1 MARPRRSIFVL
12 QPFTPG
18 SETVFKLIAE
28 AAAPSKATITRADT
42 ILTPEITITE
52 SIEKAISEATLVIA
66 DVTDSNPNV
75 MYEVGIARAK
85 NRPLIMIATSSRSI
99 PFDIANVRVIIFDL
113 ANPDEFVSRLSSGI
127 EEAFRSPNLF
137 KAQSRERERKTTVFI
152 SYSHIDVEYL
162 DRLLVHLKPLEK
174 SGVLDLWVDTRLRAG
189 DKWKVQIERALEKA
203 NVAILLVSADFLASD
218 FITDNELPP
227 LLKNAEER
235 GTVVIPVILKPCR
248 FTRDAQLRTFQ
259 AVNDPKRALILLP
272 PGQQEVIYDQVAYE
286 VERRLAK
293 T

>member
-85 NRPLIMIATSSRSI
+85 NRPLIIIATSSRSI

-137 KAQSRERERKTTVFI
+137 KAQSRDRERKT
-152 SYSHIDVEYL
+152 H
-162 DRLLVHLKPLEK
+162 
-174 SGVLDLWVDTRLRAG
+174 
-189 DKWKVQIERALEKA
+189 
-203 NVAILLVSADFLASD
+203 
-218 FITDNELPP
+218 
-227 LLKNAEER
+227 
-235 GTVVIPVILKPCR
+235 
-248 FTRDAQLRTFQ
+248 
-259 AVNDPKRALILLP
+259 
-272 PGQQEVIYDQVAYE
+272 
-286 VERRLAK
+286 
-293 T
+293 

>member
-1 MARPRRSIFVL
+1 
-12 QPFTPG
+12 
-18 SETVFKLIAE
+18 VFKLIAE